1 MIPWKRVPTTY
12 LTVEPEDKI
21 PNQEELE
28 VAIKMHKNNKAPGDD
43 SIMTELLKNGGQK
56 PNRKYET

>member
-1 MIPWKRVPTTY
+1 MEESTTY

-21 PNQEELE
+21 PSQEALE

-43 SIMTELLKNGGQK
+43 SIMIELLKNGGQK
-56 PNRKYET
+56 PTQKI